1 VKFHVDKSL
10 VLLGKTLWIS
20 QNCFVDQGVARCFGW
35 RANNL
40 YDRHFAGGLGMGN
53 KLWLVLALVASGAT
67 ISGCVPLVVGAAGA
81 VVVDEVIERK
91 QGGDGLF

>member
-1 VKFHVDKSL
+1 
-10 VLLGKTLWIS
+10 
-20 QNCFVDQGVARCFGW
+20 
-35 RANNL
+35 
-40 YDRHFAGGLGMGN
+40 MGN